1 MPIDNPF
8 YTSEVQGNFNV
19 FELGDLLL
27 ESGETLRGAKLA
39 YRTFG
44 TLDADK
50 SNAILVTTWFSGTG
64 KVMEDVYV
72 GKDHALDPDK
82 YFIII
87 VDQLGSGVSS
97 SPQNTAAPQAMAKF
111 PKLSIGD
118 DVTAQHKLITES
130 FGISEL
136 ALVVGGSMGGQQ
148 VYEWSVV
155 YPQMVKRAA
164 PIAATAQIS
173 LHQKVFVQA
182 LEEAIMSDPR
192 WAGGWYADGTDVRD
206 GLDRLAKIVATLGWS
221 TQFYQE
227 KRWNTVLGMSSL
239 DDFING
245 VMKAYFEPMDPN
257 VLLSEMYKWQ
267 RADVARHT
275 GGDLGAALSQITA
288 ITAVM
293 PISHDLFFPPHECE
307 EDCNLIPGAN
317 LRVIETKEGHMGL
330 NGFEPGYMEQVDKHL
345 NELLAAQPNENV
357 LDYRKPTQTNRQ

>member
-1 MPIDNPF
+1 MLDNAF
-8 YTSEVQGNFNV
+8 YGPDIQGNFQI
-19 FELGDLLL
+19 FELGNLVL
-27 ESGETLRGAKLA
+27 ENGETLRGAKLA

-44 TLDADK
+44 TLNADK

-72 GKDHALDPDK
+72 GKDHALDPSR

-87 VDQLGSGVSS
+87 ADQLGSGVSS
-97 SPQNTAAPQAMAKF
+97 SPQNTVGPQAMAKF

-118 DVTAQHKLITES
+118 DVAAQYRLVTGL
-130 FGISEL
+130 FGISKL

-155 YPQMVKRAA
+155 HPDMVERAA
-164 PIAATAQIS
+164 PIAATARIS
-173 LHQKVFVQA
+173 NHQKVFVQT
-182 LEEAIMSDPR
+182 LEEAITSDPN
-192 WAGGWYADGTDVRD
+192 WNGGWYETGLDVRN
-206 GLDRLAKIVATLGWS
+206 GMDRMAKVVASLGWS

-227 KRWNTVLGMSSL
+227 RRWNTVLGMSSL

-257 VLLSEMYKWQ
+257 VLLCEMYKWQ

-275 GGDLGAALSQITA
+275 GGDLAMALSRITA
-288 ITAVM
+288 KTFVM
-293 PISHDLFFPPHECE
+293 PISHDLFFPPHECA
-307 EDCNLIPGAN
+307 EDCARVPGAE

-330 NGFEPGYMEQVDKHL
+330 NGFEPGYMEQVDRHL
-345 NELLAAQPNENV
+345 RELLAA
-357 LDYRKPTQTNRQ
+357 

>member
-1 MPIDNPF
+1 MIDNAF
-8 YTSEVQGNFNV
+8 YGPATQGEFEL

-44 TLDADK
+44 KLNDDK

-72 GKDHALDPDK
+72 GGDHALDPSK
-82 YFIII
+82 YFIVI

-97 SPQNTAAPQAMAKF
+97 SPHNTAAPQAMAKF

-118 DVTAQHKLITES
+118 DVAAQHRLITKH
-130 FGISEL
+130 FGIEGL

-148 VYEWSVV
+148 VYEWSIVHAS
-155 YPQMVKRAA
+155 MVERAA

-173 LHQKVFVQA
+173 LHQQVFVQS
-182 LEEAIMSDPR
+182 LEEAITSDPK
-192 WAGGWYADGTDVRD
+192 WNQGWYSSGLDVRD
-206 GLDRLAKIVATLGWS
+206 GMDRLAKIVATLGWS
-221 TQFYQE
+221 HQFYQE
-227 KRWNTVLGMSSL
+227 RRWNSVLGMSSL

-257 VLLSEMYKWQ
+257 VLLCEMYKWQ
-267 RADVARHT
+267 RADAARHA
-275 GGDLGAALSQITA
+275 GGDLSAALRRIKAKTFV
-288 ITAVM
+288 I

-307 EDCNLIPGAN
+307 EDCRMISGAE
-317 LRVIETKEGHMGL
+317 LRVIESKEGHMGL
-330 NGFEPGYMEQVDKHL
+330 NGFEPGYIEQADRYLK
-345 NELLAAQPNENV
+345 ELLAA
-357 LDYRKPTQTNRQ
+357 